1 LTLKF
6 LEILPI
12 DATCSGLLWVRRLRE
27 GHAPENLSVV
37 RKMALG
43 MLKKAQA
50 KMGIK
55 NKRLKAAWDEAF
67 LKHVLRDFLD
77 S

>member
-1 LTLKF
+1 
-6 LEILPI
+6 
-12 DATCSGLLWVRRLRE
+12 
-27 GHAPENLSVV
+27 
-37 RKMALG
+37 